1 MGAPEPTPGW
11 AWFDGPGDA
20 GAPSEEICRSAVV
33 CLGGPHGRVLL
44 RHLRQLFSDRRLSP
58 AASDAELRHLEGQR
72 SVVSHLL
79 QLLER
84 GSGRTD
90 GLTPTPPALRDLP

>member
-58 AASDAELRHLEGQR
+58 AASDAELRHL
-72 SVVSHLL
+72 L